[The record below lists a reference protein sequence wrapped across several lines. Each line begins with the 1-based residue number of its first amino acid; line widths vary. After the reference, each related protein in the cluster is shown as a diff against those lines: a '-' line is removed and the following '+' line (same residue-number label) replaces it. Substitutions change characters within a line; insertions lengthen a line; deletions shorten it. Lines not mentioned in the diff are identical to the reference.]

1 MRAAGKQRWRVRKQA
16 ALPRIAL
23 SAVFAVGLLLAH
35 GLEAQAIKRLILSD
49 GTYQTT
55 TEWKIEGERVNYFS
69 AERGE
74 WEQLPASLVDW
85 KATDRWNADTVKARE
100 EELRQVSGEEMAQRK
115 LEMQNT
121 PQVAPQVDPALR
133 LPSSG
138 GVYLLEQEEGTL
150 ELRQVHGRDPDQ
162 NRHTTQNLLRQ
173 TVIPFAS
180 RIDTLE
186 LKGQRSLV
194 RAKPGAAIFVD
205 VEDGDGPIAGSKFRI
220 VRLERKDDVRVVAK
234 RSVAMSGQVKMEA
247 VYMPAEARK
256 FSGDWWRLDPARA
269 LEPGEYAIVIP
280 EDQQVGL
287 VWDFGIDK

>member
-1 MRAAGKQRWRVRKQA
+1 MRAAGNQSRRVWRQA
-16 ALPRIAL
+16 ALARIAL
-23 SAVFAVGLLLAH
+23 SAAFAVILLFAH
-35 GLEAQAIKRLILSD
+35 GAEAQAIKRLILND
-49 GTYQTT
+49 GSYQTT
-55 TEWKIEGERVNYFS
+55 TEWKIDGERVNYFS
-69 AERGE
+69 AERGQ

-100 EELRQVSGEEMAQRK
+100 EELQQVSGDEVAQRK
-115 LEMQNT
+115 LEMLNT

-138 GVYLLEQEEGTL
+138 GVYLLQQDEGTL

-173 TVIPFAS
+173 TVIPFAK

-186 LKGQRSLV
+186 LKGRSSPV

-205 VEDGDGPIAGSKFRI
+205 VEDADGPIAGSRFRI
-220 VRLERKDDVRVVAK
+220 VRLEPKDDARVVAK
-234 RSVAMSGQVKMEA
+234 QSIALSGQVKMEA
-247 VYMPAEARK
+247 AYVPAEARM
-256 FSGDWWRLDPARA
+256 FSGDWWRMEPARA
-269 LEPGEYAIVIP
+269 LEPGEYAVVIP
-280 EDQQVGL
+280 EDEQVGL

>member
-1 MRAAGKQRWRVRKQA
+1 VRKRGA
-16 ALPRIAL
+16 MTRIVL
-23 SAVFAVGLLLAH
+23 SAAFAVVLLLAH
-35 GLEAQAIKRLILSD
+35 AAEAQAIKRLILTD

-100 EELRQVSGEEMAQRK
+100 KELQQVSGEEVAQRK
-115 LEMQNT
+115 LEMQNM
-121 PQVAPQVDPALR
+121 PQVAPQVDPVLR

-138 GVYLLEQEEGTL
+138 GVYLLEQDAGTL

-162 NRHTTQNLLRQ
+162 NRHATQNLLRQ

-186 LKGQRSLV
+186 LKGRRSPV

-220 VRLERKDDVRVVAK
+220 VRLEPRDDVRVVAK
-234 RSVAMSGQVKMEA
+234 QSVALSGQVHMEA
-247 VYMPAEARK
+247 AYVPAEARK
-256 FSGDWWRLDPARA
+256 FSGDWWRLEPAKA

-287 VWDFGIDK
+287 VWDFGIDE